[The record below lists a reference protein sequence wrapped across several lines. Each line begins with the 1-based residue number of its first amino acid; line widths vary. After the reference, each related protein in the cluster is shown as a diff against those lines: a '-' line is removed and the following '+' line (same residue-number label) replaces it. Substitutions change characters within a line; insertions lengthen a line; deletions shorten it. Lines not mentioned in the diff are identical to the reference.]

1 MESYI
6 FLIIGLIAGAAIG
19 WLVASRRSGTLAAGS
34 DQGLV
39 SAEALVAAQAEV
51 QTLRIQLASTEATAN
66 GLNAQLAQS
75 AAEKRE
81 RDERDREENKLLQ
94 ALAPVKVHLEQMQLT
109 VATLEKERTEQF
121 GSIQQQLKS
130 AIESD
135 EQLRKQTQ
143 ALSQALTSNNVR
155 GVWGEAQLRKLVELA
170 GLIKHADFDEQAT
183 ISTNAG
189 AGRADMVINLPGGKS
204 LAIDSKVPF
213 SAYQEASAISEL
225 ATGEE
230 AARRTR
236 LIGDHVKAVK
246 AHIDALGTK
255 SYWSGLD
262 SSPDFVIAF
271 IPSESLLSAA
281 LDADP
286 ALLEY
291 AFKKNVALASPVS
304 LFSVLK
310 TINFIWRQNADES
323 SVRNMIKLGKELY
336 ERVGKVAEHADK
348 LGRSITTTVK
358 DYNQF
363 VSSLE
368 GRMLVTARK
377 LNDLDENALGTEEIQ
392 APKELEVAP
401 VQLTASELTSTPEI
415 EK

>member
-1 MESYI
+1 MESFI
-6 FLIIGLIAGAAIG
+6 FLGIGLVVGALIG
-19 WLVASRRSGTLAAGS
+19 WLIAARKAAPSASGDETN
-34 DQGLV
+34 
-39 SAEALVAAQAEV
+39 E
-51 QTLRIQLASTEATAN
+51 LRVQLASAQATIV
-66 GLNAQLAQS
+66 GLNGQLTQS

-236 LIGDHVKAVK
+236 LIAEHVKAVK

-255 SYWSGLD
+255 SYWSGLEA
-262 SSPDFVIAF
+262 SPDFVIAF

-348 LGRSITTTVK
+348 LGRSITSTVK

-368 GRMLVTARK
+368 GRMLVTARR
-377 LNDLDENALGTEEIQ
+377 LNDLDENALGTEEIS

-401 VQLTASELTSTPEI
+401 VQLTASELTEPSEI

>member
-1 MESYI
+1 MESFI
-6 FLIIGLIAGAAIG
+6 FLGIGLIVGALIG
-19 WLVASRRSGTLAAGS
+19 WLIAARKGGSTVASDDSQALRVALA
-34 DQGLV
+34 
-39 SAEALVAAQAEV
+39 SAEA
-51 QTLRIQLASTEATAN
+51 TIT
-66 GLNAQLAQS
+66 GLNGQLAQN
-75 AAEKRE
+75 AAEKRD

-183 ISTNAG
+183 ISTNSG

-230 AARRTR
+230 AARRAR
-236 LIGDHVKAVK
+236 LIAEHVKAVK

-255 SYWSGLD
+255 AYWSGLD

-348 LGRSITTTVK
+348 LGRSITSTVK

-377 LNDLDENALGTEEIQ
+377 LNDLDENALGTEEIS
-392 APKELEVAP
+392 APKELEIAP
-401 VQLTASELTSTPEI
+401 VQLTASELAVAPEI

>member
-1 MESYI
+1 MDSFI
-6 FLIIGLIAGAAIG
+6 FLGIGLAVGVLLGWLIASRKSSSASVSDEANELRVQLAGA
-19 WLVASRRSGTLAAGS
+19 
-34 DQGLV
+34 
-39 SAEALVAAQAEV
+39 QA
-51 QTLRIQLASTEATAN
+51 TIT
-66 GLNAQLAQS
+66 GLNGQLAQQ

-236 LIGDHVKAVK
+236 LIAEHVKAVK

-255 SYWSGLD
+255 SYWSGLEA
-262 SSPDFVIAF
+262 SPDFVIAF

-348 LGRSITTTVK
+348 LGRSITSTVK

-377 LNDLDENALGTEEIQ
+377 LNDLDENALGTEEIE

-401 VQLTASELTSTPEI
+401 VQLTASELTEAPQI